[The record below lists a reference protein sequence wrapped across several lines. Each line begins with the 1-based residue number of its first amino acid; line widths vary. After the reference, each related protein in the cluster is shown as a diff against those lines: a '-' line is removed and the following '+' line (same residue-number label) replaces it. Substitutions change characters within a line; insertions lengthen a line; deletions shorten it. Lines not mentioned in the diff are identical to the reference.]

1 MALLK
6 SSSDYTDAT
15 SILAFCPGDNSYMFT
30 QDTPSSEY
38 WIPSS
43 KIPAGASLSKQMS
56 TDIVEIFGSSIACD
70 CLLRIYRFWL
80 PNTQSHI
87 SHYIF
92 ALKVDQEHKKRSK
105 QTSGKF
111 RGKLNWILDHDLFR
125 IFSMNN
131 MRSPELFEMI
141 MSWKNK
147 TMFTIPEVF
156 RSDAIQNSSNFMEMT
171 ETVIIN
177 NASNSGEN
185 LVLATPF
192 TKQVQTSLYREF
204 LLLCFPSFFL
214 GLQSFCKFFSNLGWT
229 RGDQLDLFRAADVQG
244 RYGLSFREFLYIA
257 AAVEPCIEGPSGVA
271 GEMRTKFLF
280 RFYDKDNDS
289 LLKQEEL
296 KQIFLA
302 TRKLMKQPIEQSAL
316 QKDFSD
322 CYRSLQLPESTPLS
336 LQVFLRAVQDG
347 KIKNMSVI
355 FRSPIGVIPY
365 LKEANDR
372 EARQMQTDMRK
383 ARVKTSMSPPT
394 PEAFGKGGTARLGG
408 GTIRYELGAHS
419 VKIYTAG
426 TMNIDKLGSLDAV
439 TPSSIDRPVLD
450 DAKRKVS
457 IDQFNQE
464 SITNELIK
472 SLRYMNL
479 LNKQNKAQK
488 KGVQFTWG
496 NIDSGLFAKRLI
508 TVSKLTTEILKNEPR
523 LLQVSSPVY
532 VLGDLHGNFN
542 DLLHFESI
550 LWHVG
555 PVLCPSNLLFL
566 GDYVDRGSSSIE
578 VISYLFSYK
587 VQNPNKIKLVRGN
600 HEIREVQKMF
610 TFYTECQNK
619 FGERLGA
626 EVWSAVNSTFDFLP
640 VAAIID
646 NSIFCCHGGIPPPW
660 LCPVV
665 SCINEIPMPLNQPD
679 EQSALAWEI
688 MWNDPIRSKVVSDA
702 MELELSANEGFAV
715 NKRRGTAHMFSAEA
729 LEKFLRANGFT
740 HLIRAHEVSPSGFSV
755 LQKGRLLTVFSSSK
769 YCGGTNDAA
778 CIMVDQ
784 GRLRI
789 MRIESE

>member
-1 MALLK
+1 MALFK
-6 SSSDYTDAT
+6 TSSDFSDAV
-15 SILAFCPGDNSYMFT
+15 SILAFSPSDNSYMFT
-30 QDTPSSEY
+30 QDSPSSEY

-43 KIPAGASLSKQMS
+43 RIQVGSSLSKQLVN
-56 TDIVEIFGSSIACD
+56 DIIEIFGTSIVCD

-87 SHYIF
+87 SHYVF
-92 ALKVDQEHKKRSK
+92 AVKVDQEHKKRSK

-111 RGKLNWILDHDLFR
+111 RGKINWILDHDLFR

-147 TMFTIPEVF
+147 TMFIIPEVF
-156 RSDAIQNSSNFMEMT
+156 KSDAVLSVSNFTEMIDS
-171 ETVIIN
+171 VIIN
-177 NASNSGEN
+177 NASNAGES
-185 LVLATPF
+185 LVLTTPF
-192 TKQVQTSLYREF
+192 TKQVQANLYREF
-204 LLLCFPSFFL
+204 LLGCFPSFYM

-229 RGDQLDLFRAADVQG
+229 RGDQMDLFRAADVQG
-244 RYGLSFREFLYIA
+244 RFGLSFREFLYIA
-257 AAVEPCIEGPSGVA
+257 AAVEPNIESPSGNA
-271 GEMRTKFLF
+271 GEMRSKFLF

-289 LLKQEEL
+289 LLKPDEL
-296 KQIFLA
+296 KQIFLSI
-302 TRKLMKQPIEQSAL
+302 RKSMKHPIEQTAL
-316 QKDFSD
+316 QKDLTDF
-322 CYRSLQLPESTPLS
+322 YRSLQVPETTALST
-336 LQVFLRAVQDG
+336 QVFVKAVHES
-347 KIKNMSVI
+347 KIKNTSMI
-355 FRSPIGVIPY
+355 FRSPIGIISY

-372 EARQMQTDMRK
+372 EARQMQTEMRK
-383 ARVKTSMSPPT
+383 ARVKPSVNVAPSESTRSGHT
-394 PEAFGKGGTARLGG
+394 RTA
-408 GTIRYELGAHS
+408 GTIKYELGSHS

-426 TMNIDKLGSLDAV
+426 TMNIDKLATLDAV
-439 TPSSIDRPVLD
+439 TPSSIERPIVD
-450 DAKRKVS
+450 DVKRKVS
-457 IDQFNQE
+457 IDQFSQD

-479 LNKQNKAQK
+479 VNKQNKAQK
-488 KGVQFTWG
+488 KGMQFTWG

-587 VQNPNKIKLVRGN
+587 VQNPEKIKLVRGN

-619 FGERLGA
+619 FGDRLGA
-626 EVWSAVNSTFDFLP
+626 EVWSAVNLTFDHLP

-688 MWNDPIRSKVVSDA
+688 MWNDPIRSRVVTDA

-729 LEKFLRANGFT
+729 LDRFLRSNGFT
-740 HLIRAHEVSPSGFSV
+740 HLIRAHEVSPAGFSV
-755 LQKGRLLTVFSSSK
+755 LQKGKLLTVFSSSK
-769 YCGGTNDAA
+769 YCGGMNDAA

-789 MRIESE
+789 MRIESD